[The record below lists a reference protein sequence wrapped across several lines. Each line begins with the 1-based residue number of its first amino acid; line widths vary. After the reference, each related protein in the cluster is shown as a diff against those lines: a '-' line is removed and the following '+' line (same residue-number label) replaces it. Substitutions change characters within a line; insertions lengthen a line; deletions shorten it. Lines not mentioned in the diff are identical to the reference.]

1 MHKKGNKQAEG
12 FDNPFQIIVIQQSHL
27 VNSDLADHASALVRG
42 AVEAVSA
49 FLDQGHRVGLS
60 RGIEQ
65 VLLRHGDLRGIHAG
79 RNFVIIEHHVV
90 GEPRVVLEDY
100 LFARSNGEAARLEN
114 QTSVRAA
121 KQDVNSQ
128 RIAG

>member
-12 FDNPFQIIVIQQSHL
+12 FDNPFQIIIIENSRL
-27 VNSDLADHASALVRG
+27 VNGDLADHASALVRG

-49 FLDQGHRVGLS
+49 FLDQGHLVALS

-65 VLLRHGDLRGIHAG
+65 VLLRHGDLRGVHTG
-79 RNFVIIEHHVV
+79 RNSVLIEHHVV

-100 LFARSNGEAARLEN
+100 LFARSNGEAVRLEN
-114 QTSVRAA
+114 QTTVRAA
-121 KQDVNSQ
+121 KQDVDS
-128 RIAG
+128 